1 MPNTATD
8 VPRVQDIQVEA
19 HSSTKA
25 IVTLEPLERGYGYT
39 IGNALRRILL
49 SSMPGAAITEVQ
61 IDGALHEYSTLP
73 GVQEDLLN
81 ITLNL
86 KGVAVRLNGADEAE
100 IRLRET
106 GPGDVKAGDF
116 QLGQE
121 VEIAN
126 PEHLICTLN
135 DNGSIVLDATV
146 TKGRG
151 YQPALTA
158 ADTEENMIVGRLRLD
173 ASYSPMRNVSYTV
186 EATRVEQRTDMDKL
200 IFTLESDGTIDPEEA
215 IRHAATILT
224 RQLAAFVDPEN
235 VNDTTAPAKENDID
249 PFLLQSVDELELTV
263 RSANCLKAE
272 QIFVVGEL
280 VQKEETDLLR
290 TPNLGAK
297 SLAEIKSVLAVR
309 GLSLGMEI
317 PGWEEVDV
325 SSLL

>member
-8 VPRVQDIQVEA
+8 VPRVRDINVEEI
-19 HSSTKA
+19 SNTKA
-25 IVTLEPLERGYGYT
+25 VVTLEPLERGYGHT

-49 SSMPGAAITEVQ
+49 SSMPGAAISEVQ

-73 GVQEDLLN
+73 GVREDLLN

-86 KGVAVRLNGADEAE
+86 KGVAVRLNGTEEAAM
-100 IRLRET
+100 ILRAS
-106 GPGDVKAGDF
+106 GPGEVKAGDF
-116 QLGQE
+116 QVGQE

-126 PEHLICTLN
+126 PDHLICTLN
-135 DNGSIVLDATV
+135 DNGSIFLDATV

-151 YQPALTA
+151 YQPSLTA
-158 ADTEENMIVGRLRLD
+158 AETEENLTVGKLKLD
-173 ASYSPMRNVSYTV
+173 ASYSPMKNVDYSV

-200 IFTLESDGTIDPEEA
+200 IFNLESNGTIRPEEA

-224 RQLAAFVDPEN
+224 RQLAAFVDPET
-235 VNDTTAPAKENDID
+235 VSDVVAPAKENDID
-249 PFLLQSVDELELTV
+249 PFMFQSVDELELTV

-280 VQKEETDLLR
+280 VQKEEMDLLR
-290 TPNLGAK
+290 TPNLGQK

-309 GLSLGMEI
+309 GLTLGMTI
-317 PGWEEVDV
+317 PGWEDYELG
-325 SSLL
+325 SNL